1 MARTFTDDDEGKTVI
16 ADGQQIGV
24 LVEVEEGRA
33 YVQPEPSITESLVAK
48 LGWGEIDADADA
60 YPIYDDAV
68 AAITDDEIRLA
79 TPLEGGKSGDD
90 PG

>member
-1 MARTFTDDDEGKTVI
+1 MARTFTGEDEGKTVI
-16 ADGQQIGV
+16 ADGQQVGV

-33 YVQPEPSITESLVAK
+33 YVEPEPSITESLMAK
-48 LGWGEIDADADA
+48 LGWGEADVDA

-68 AAITDDEIRLA
+68 AAITDDEIRLS
-79 TPLEGGKSGDD
+79 TPLEGRKSGGE